1 MVHHLVGADIYIL
14 NFFQKNLLGW
24 NGNVPKFL
32 IDRSFWGLM
41 LVSCTS
47 IGTPHLRFKKTEPK
61 KRKIDDINIKKEV
74 GVGEAKELHLKVLEK
89 ESAKLDLEMEKLKLE
104 SEVLKMKKDKHL
116 GYSIED
122 L

>member
-1 MVHHLVGADIYIL
+1 MPSPSTSPAATNGGNGA
-14 NFFQKNLLGW
+14 
-24 NGNVPKFL
+24 
-32 IDRSFWGLM
+32 
-41 LVSCTS
+41 TS